1 MSILRNVWLWL
12 TTRRRFSPVGFI
24 ALVLVV
30 VGLLLGTTVHMGFMS
45 LMAAGAFG
53 PAVLRQLGLLSDLDE
68 FQKEAAAKSG
78 LRAYLVTAILLMVV
92 VIAENWHR
100 LSLGNE
106 QVPASTVVI
115 VMLVVYYAS
124 YCLSFWD
131 TRKAVARVLLTFG
144 LLWLAFVVLSH
155 IGEPLA
161 LSGEALVV
169 PGPFIVA
176 AILCRWWPR
185 IVGVLL
191 LAASVWSVFFFH
203 MLPLSATGSQE
214 VLRRA
219 FTFVLIPLPLTV
231 AGVALIAD
239 SMTTRERQNPETRTS
254 A

>member
-1 MSILRNVWLWL
+1 MKFFRSVWQWM
-12 TTRRRFSPVGFI
+12 TARKRFSPVGFI
-24 ALVLVV
+24 AVALVVAGLVL
-30 VGLLLGTTVHMGFMS
+30 GITTHMGFMS
-45 LMAAGAFG
+45 LMAVGAFG

-68 FQKEAAAKSG
+68 FQREAAAKSG
-78 LRAYLVTAILLMVV
+78 LRAYVVTGILLMVV

-115 VMLVVYYAS
+115 VMLVVYYSS

-144 LLWLAFVVLSH
+144 LLWLVFVVLSH
-155 IGEPLA
+155 AREPLS
-161 LSGEALVV
+161 LLGEALVV
-169 PGPFIVA
+169 PGPFILA

-185 IVGVLL
+185 VVGLL
-191 LAASVWSVFFFH
+191 LLVVSVWSIFFFH
-203 MLPLSATGSQE
+203 MLPLGATGSQE
-214 VLRRA
+214 VLRSA

-239 SMTTRERQNPETRTS
+239 SMTPRVGRTAS
-254 A
+254 R

>member
-1 MSILRNVWLWL
+1 MRFLRGIWRWL
-12 TTRRRFSPVGFI
+12 TSQQRFSPVGFV
-24 ALVLVV
+24 AMVLVV
-30 VGLLLGTTVHMGFMS
+30 VGLLLGITAHMGFMS

-53 PAVLRQLGLLSDLDE
+53 PGVLRQIGLLSDFDE

-78 LRAYLVTAILLMVV
+78 LRAYLVTGLLLMAVV
-92 VIAENWHR
+92 VAENWNR

-115 VMLVVYYAS
+115 VMLVVYYSS

-131 TRKAVARVLLTFG
+131 TRKAVSRVLLTFG

-155 IGEPLA
+155 AREPFSL
-161 LSGEALVV
+161 LGEALVV
-169 PGPFIVA
+169 PGPFILA

-185 IVGVLL
+185 IVGLFL
-191 LAASVWSVFFFH
+191 LAVSVWSIFFFH
-203 MLPLSATGSQE
+203 MLPLGATGPQE
-214 VLRRA
+214 VLRNA

-239 SMTTRERQNPETRTS
+239 SMTPRNGHNR
-254 A
+254 

>member
-1 MSILRNVWLWL
+1 MNFLRSVWQWL
-12 TTRRRFSPVGFI
+12 TTGKQFSPVGFI
-24 ALVLVV
+24 TLVLVV
-30 VGLLLGTTVHMGFMS
+30 VGLLLGTTTHMGFMS

-53 PAVLRQLGLLSDLDE
+53 PGVLRQLGLLSDLDE

-78 LRAYLVTAILLMVV
+78 LRAYLVTGILLMVV
-92 VIAENWHR
+92 VIAENWNR
-100 LSLGNE
+100 LSLGLE

-115 VMLVVYYAS
+115 VMLVVYYSS

-155 IGEPLA
+155 AREPLSM
-161 LSGEALVV
+161 LGEALVV
-169 PGPFIVA
+169 PGPFILA

-185 IVGVLL
+185 VVGLL
-191 LAASVWSVFFFH
+191 LLVVSVWSIFFFH
-203 MLPLSATGSQE
+203 MLPLGATGSQE
-214 VLRRA
+214 VLRSA

-239 SMTTRERQNPETRTS
+239 SMTPRVGRTAS
-254 A
+254 R